1 MNNAVISLE
10 NLKVYYQVKIKNKL
24 TTVRKTVRAV
34 DGVSLDIYEGE
45 TLGIVGESGCG
56 KSTLC
61 RAIIGLEKVT
71 DGKIFLHGKDMGSL
85 SREER
90 FDTRREIQMVFQDVY
105 STLDPRFT
113 IGRSIAEPLVVHR
126 LGTAAEQRKQVE
138 ELLGEV
144 GLPQS
149 YIGRYP
155 HEFSGGQRQRI
166 GIARALALRPSVI
179 LCDEPVSAL
188 DVSIQAQI
196 LNLMKELQRRHKMTY
211 VFVSHNL
218 SVVKHLCDRIAV
230 MYLGNV
236 VELAKCQTLHDHPL
250 HPYTAALIRAVPIP
264 DPDQKEEIALLEGDI
279 PSPINVPPGCPFAT
293 RCPNAQPCCKEKKPT
308 LRDVGQGH
316 MVACHLVSGEN
327 QGLDI
332 N

>member
-10 NLKVYYQVKIKNKL
+10 NLKVYYQVKIKSKL
-24 TTVRKTVRAV
+24 TTSRKTVRAV
-34 DGVSLDIYEGE
+34 DGVSLDILEGE

-61 RAIIGLEKVT
+61 RAIIGLEKAT
-71 DGKIFLHGKDMGSL
+71 DGKILLHGKNIGTL

-90 FDTRREIQMVFQDVY
+90 FSVRREIQMVFQDVY

-126 LGTAAEQRKQVE
+126 LGNAGERRSRVE

-144 GLPQS
+144 GLPKS
-149 YIGRYP
+149 YIDRYP

-166 GIARALALRPSVI
+166 GIARALALQPSVI

-236 VELAKCQTLHDHPL
+236 VELAQCQALHDNPL
-250 HPYTAALIRAVPIP
+250 HPYTAALIRAVPNP
-264 DPDQKEEIALLEGDI
+264 DPDQKGGIEPLEGDI

-293 RCPNAQPCCKEKKPT
+293 RCPYAEQRCREEKPA
-308 LRDVGQGH
+308 LRDAGQGH
-316 MVACHLVSGEN
+316 MVACHLVP
-327 QGLDI
+327 QG
-332 N
+332 NE